1 MTLFDLAAFLVLLTS
16 GLFGLWRGFLSEMIA
31 LVTWGL
37 AFLAAQQWSPLFV
50 GFFLGGIKDAGL
62 QPLIA
67 WIAVFVLVLLLMG
80 VARTLLT
87 GLIRAMGMGRA
98 DRIIGALFGLLR
110 GMFLCILTV
119 AALGMTS
126 LPRSPVWQEA
136 RLAPPLETAVLIL
149 RPWLPPEMARRI
161 RFK

>member
-1 MTLFDLAAFLVLLTS
+1 MTLFDLAVFLILVTS
-16 GLFGLWRGFLSEMIA
+16 ALFGLWRGFLSEMIA

-37 AFLAAQQWSPLFV
+37 AFLGAQHLSPLFASL
-50 GFFLGGIKDAGL
+50 FLRGIKDAGL

-67 WIAVFVLVLLLMG
+67 WISVFVLILLIMG
-80 VARTLLT
+80 LSRTLLT

-110 GMFLCILTV
+110 GLFITILVV
-119 AALGMTS
+119 AAVGMTS

-149 RPWLPPEMARRI
+149 RPWLPPDMARRI
-161 RFK
+161 HFK